1 MNAPD
6 LALRRVVRL
15 VALLNLGYFGVEF
28 AVALAIGSVSLFAD
42 SVDFLEDASVNF
54 LILAALASPGLAVA
68 QEAFVAGALTGGLA
82 GGPIGTAIGG
92 IAGAAIGGA
101 AEAEH
106 AHQQSVR
113 PVADL
118 GSVTQAYPPP
128 QRTTEA
134 FPRHTAR
141 TYSPPRAV
149 PVQLTRVQRQQLA
162 SAVAAMERTCVR
174 DRAGNQTCRE
184 VIQR

>member
-1 MNAPD
+1 M
-6 LALRRVVRL
+6 RVL
-15 VALLNLGYFGVEF
+15 KIA
-28 AVALAIGSVSLFAD
+28 AVSLG
-42 SVDFLEDASVNF
+42 L
-54 LILAALASPGLAVA
+54 ALASPGLAVA
-68 QEAFVAGALTGGLA
+68 QEAFVAGAITGALTGGLV
-82 GGPIGTAIGG
+82 GGPIGAAIGG

-106 AHQQSVR
+106 ARRQAVR

-118 GSVTQAYPPP
+118 GRVIPSSRIPAPLVQGTLPSERQRAPRTGMPSGPRELGMTQAYSPP

-134 FPRHTAR
+134 YPRRIAR
-141 TYSPPRAV
+141 PYSPPRAA
-149 PVQLTRVQRQQLA
+149 PAQLTRVQGQQLA
-162 SAVAAMERTCVR
+162 SVVAVTERTCVR